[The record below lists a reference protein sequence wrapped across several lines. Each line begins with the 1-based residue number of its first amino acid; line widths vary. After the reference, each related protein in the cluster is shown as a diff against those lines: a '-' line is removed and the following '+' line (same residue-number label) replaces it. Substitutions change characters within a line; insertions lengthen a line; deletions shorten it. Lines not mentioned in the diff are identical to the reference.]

1 MNLYVGNLA
10 YSMRDDDLHALFA
23 THGEVDSARIIM
35 DRASGRSKGFGFVEM
50 SDEEAAKAAIEAL
63 NGTEV
68 DGRNVVV
75 NEARPREERRSNNRG
90 GGFRGGNRGG
100 GGGFRGG
107 DRNNNRGGFS
117 NEY

>member
-1 MNLYVGNLA
+1 
-10 YSMRDDDLHALFA
+10 MRDDDLQALFA
-23 THGEVDSARIIM
+23 AHGDVDSARVIM

-75 NEARPREERRSNNRG
+75 NEARPREERR
-90 GGFRGGNRGG
+90 
-100 GGGFRGG
+100 
-107 DRNNNRGGFS
+107 NRGGF
-117 NEY
+117 NRDRGGRDGGRGGYGRNNY

>member
-10 YSMRDDDLHALFA
+10 YSMRDDDLNALFA
-23 THGEVDSARIIM
+23 AHGDVDSARVIM

-50 SDEEAAKAAIEAL
+50 SDDEAAKAAIEAI

-75 NEARPREERRSNNRG
+75 NEARPREDRRDS
-90 GGFRGGNRGG
+90 RGG
-100 GGGFRGG
+100 GGGYKR
-107 DRNNNRGGFS
+107 D
-117 NEY
+117 Y

>member
-10 YSMRDDDLHALFA
+10 YSMRDDDLQALFA
-23 THGEVDSARIIM
+23 AHGDVDSARVIM

-68 DGRNVVV
+68 EGRNVVV
-75 NEARPREERRSNNRG
+75 NEARPREDRRDNRG
-90 GGFRGGNRGG
+90 GGGFNRNRGGRDGGNRGG
-100 GGGFRGG
+100 YG
-107 DRNNNRGGFS
+107 RN
-117 NEY
+117 Y